1 MLLFTILCWNDRT
14 YIFALLQF
22 QPVQT
27 SVAIVPAKKVRI
39 MRTEIITSSF
49 EPYTC
54 NANLPLEIGETYSFH
69 R

>member
-27 SVAIVPAKKVRI
+27 SVAIVPAKKVR
-39 MRTEIITSSF
+39 TEIITSSF
-49 EPYTC
+49 EPCTC